1 MVKQT
6 VQLAKG
12 EVLMK
17 FEEAML
23 ELENTVKKLE
33 SGETT
38 LEESMELFEKG
49 VKLSRVCQKL
59 LSEAQLK
66 VTKLIAESDSEV
78 EFDTENM

>member
-1 MVKQT
+1 
-6 VQLAKG
+6 
-12 EVLMK
+12 MK

-23 ELENTVKKLE
+23 ELEVTVKKLE

>member
-1 MVKQT
+1 VRQT
-6 VQLAKG
+6 VKSAKG
-12 EVLMK
+12 EISMK

-23 ELENTVKKLE
+23 ELEDTVKKLE